1 MIRIIEV
8 RQERGH
14 QVCLVLDGAED
25 VRIDRRVW
33 EESSCGIGSSLSEEG
48 LEALL
53 ARSRRTRAKEK
64 ALFLLSRRD
73 YSKKE
78 LFDRLSR
85 ERGRRHPERDE
96 AAAETVQRMEE
107 LGLVDDEAYAARLAG
122 EYIRRL
128 YPRRRA
134 VQELCGRGSAGSWR
148 RRRWTGW
155 VRRMPTSP
163 LHCCEKNTII
173 SSATPTAGA
182 GLPQRWHGRAFR
194 MRISAMRLRR
204 RRRTSRRRT
213 DRSRLPPG
221 ERRTNTWQ
229 NERARW
235 AWCLWAARKTRWT
248 PS

>member
-1 MIRIIEV
+1 M
-8 RQERGH
+8 
-14 QVCLVLDGAED
+14 LDGAED

-53 ARSRRTRAKEK
+53 ARSRRARAKEK

-134 VQELCGRGSAGSWR
+134 VQELCGRGIGRELAEAAVDGIDTADADLALALLR
-148 RRRWTGW
+148 
-155 VRRMPTSP
+155 
-163 LHCCEKNTII
+163 KNTII

>member
-134 VQELCGRGSAGSWR
+134 VQELCGRGIGRELAEAAVDGMGTADADLALALLRKKYYNKLRDADGR
-148 RRRWTGW
+148 RRIAAALARQGFSYEDI
-155 VRRMPTSP
+155 RYAFAQA
-163 LHCCEKNTII
+163 E
-173 SSATPTAGA
+173 AD
-182 GLPQRWHGRAFR
+182 LPEE
-194 MRISAMRLRR
+194 
-204 RRRTSRRRT
+204 
-213 DRSRLPPG
+213 D
-221 ERRTNTWQ
+221 
-229 NERARW
+229 
-235 AWCLWAARKTRWT
+235 
-248 PS
+248 

>member
-53 ARSRRTRAKEK
+53 ARSRRARAKEK

-107 LGLVDDEAYAARLAG
+107 LGLVDRRGDGTLSLAPASG
-122 EYIRRL
+122 KVDL
-128 YPRRRA
+128 
-134 VQELCGRGSAGSWR
+134 G
-148 RRRWTGW
+148 
-155 VRRMPTSP
+155 
-163 LHCCEKNTII
+163 
-173 SSATPTAGA
+173 SSAILKNLQG
-182 GLPQRWHGRAFR
+182 
-194 MRISAMRLRR
+194 
-204 RRRTSRRRT
+204 
-213 DRSRLPPG
+213 
-221 ERRTNTWQ
+221 
-229 NERARW
+229 
-235 AWCLWAARKTRWT
+235 
-248 PS
+248 

>member
-134 VQELCGRGSAGSWR
+134 VQELCGR

-155 VRRMPTSP
+155 LRRRPPSP